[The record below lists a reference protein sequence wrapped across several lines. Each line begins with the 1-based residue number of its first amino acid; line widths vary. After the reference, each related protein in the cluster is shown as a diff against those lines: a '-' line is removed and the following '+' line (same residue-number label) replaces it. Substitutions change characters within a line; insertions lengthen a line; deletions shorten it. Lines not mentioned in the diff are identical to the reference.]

1 MAIRPNSFSLSN
13 NFDDGSGMNF
23 GDGGGFGGGFGGPRG
38 GGGFSGLGGMNSG
51 GGGGGFASANPFPVI
66 TPIRTNTNPFNTPIR
81 TNPVNVVDTPIRTN
95 PFNPFV
101 PPIKTNPTL
110 APTPILQAETP
121 IKVQQAP
128 TPTPIILQTPEGPK
142 PVPAPPKEISVA
154 QINSEVA
161 AQATSMANEI
171 VKDLYNQTKPS
182 EGGRIFTR
190 FEPVNDIVEN
200 QKVFLTTGLFSN
212 TTNGVSI
219 NAATMSLMFTGSIQS
234 AASKQYYYEA
244 WNKNPILQEDS
255 EPQFSIAYGHRRGS
269 GSSAAGTLNDSP
281 SRAVYSQYRLLLL
294 NPEDTQ
300 FTFKD
305 GTSTDSIYAINF
317 NRARILEKVDP
328 GNWQVTLAQLSGS
341 TVANNV
347 HTGSNVKIQTLNPG
361 FVTLI
366 DDSGDTEQ
374 DNVTTVGRVVNVVSG
389 SILNGIYNPTSPV
402 YYGLMYPDMG
412 MIILDG
418 NKLNAS
424 ASFNTVTGS
433 NVAGDNAWKLF
444 TSISGAFSLDQINNS
459 FQSRNSIVRTSAH
472 YFVRVRNAEY
482 NFSNN
487 PTYVTGSEGTFSQPT
502 FLGDPTVYITTVGMY
517 NDRQELLAVGKLSK
531 PIQKSFSKESLIK
544 VRLDF

>member
-1 MAIRPNSFSLSN
+1 MAIRPNIFSLN
-13 NFDDGSGMNF
+13 NNIDDGMGTNF
-23 GDGGGFGGGFGGPRG
+23 SDRTNLGGFINPRT
-38 GGGFSGLGGMNSG
+38 GMTIG
-51 GGGGGFASANPFPVI
+51 GGGGGGVFNTPF
-66 TPIRTNTNPFNTPIR
+66 PIRTNPVVTPIR
-81 TNPVNVVDTPIRTN
+81 TNPTPIRN

-101 PPIKTNPTL
+101 PPVRTNPTL
-110 APTPILQAETP
+110 TPVREPMPELLADTPIM
-121 IKVQQAP
+121 VQQPAVD
-128 TPTPIILQTPEGPK
+128 IVQTIQGPAI
-142 PVPAPPKEISVA
+142 VPPPPKEITVA

-161 AQATSMANEI
+161 AQATSLANDI
-171 VKDLYNQTKPS
+171 VKDLISQTKPS

-190 FEPVNDIVEN
+190 FEPINDVVEN

-219 NAATMSLMFTGSIQS
+219 NAATMSVMYTGSIQS
-234 AASKQYYYEA
+234 AASKQYYYEV
-244 WNKNPILQEDS
+244 WNKNIGTAEDA

-305 GTSTDSIYAINF
+305 GTSTDSIYVINF

-328 GNWQVTLAQLSGS
+328 GNWQLTLGQLAGASY
-341 TVANNV
+341 ANSS
-347 HTGSNVKIQTLNPG
+347 HTGSNVRLAAGPG
-361 FVTLI
+361 VISLI
-366 DDSGDTEQ
+366 DDSGDTQE
-374 DNVTTVGRVVNVVSG
+374 NRVATVGRVVNVVSG
-389 SILNGIYNPTSPV
+389 SILNGIHNPTNPH
-402 YYGLMYPDMG
+402 YYGLVYPDMG
-412 MIILDG
+412 MIVLNDT
-418 NKLNAS
+418 KLCQS

-433 NVAGDNAWKLF
+433 NINGDNAWKLY
-444 TSISGAFSLDQINNS
+444 TSISGAFTIDPLNYS

-472 YFVRVRNAEY
+472 YFVRIKNAEY

-487 PTYVTGSEGTFSQPT
+487 PTYVTGSEGEFSQPT